1 MNHNSFMDR
10 LSNRLK
16 RLGYSQTFVM
26 SNKAR
31 EMRANGA
38 DVISLTLG
46 EPDFDVPEKVKQAA
60 HDAIDQNYSHYSPV
74 PGFLE
79 LREAIAAK
87 LKRDNGLNYK
97 PTQICVSNGAKQA
110 ILNVLAAV
118 LNEGDE
124 VILPAPFWVSYDEM
138 VKMMDGTSVIINTS
152 YENDFKITAEQLEE
166 AITPRT
172 KVLLYSSPCNPSGS
186 YYTYDELKSLA
197 EVIAKHPHITVISDE
212 IYEYIN
218 YETTTKSIAAFDE
231 IYDQVAV
238 INGMSKGFAM
248 TGWRIGYSACPDW
261 LAKAC
266 EKIQGQMTSG
276 ANTVA
281 QRASIAALN
290 TDPAEFRYMIEE
302 FRKRRDIFYH
312 LMKDIPG
319 FKVLLPK
326 SAFYLFPD
334 ISYYIGKTLNG
345 QEIENSDDLAMYLLE
360 NAHVG
365 SVGGVSFGSPE
376 CLRFSYAA
384 SEADLR
390 EAVRRIKKCLQ
401 ESVIGSVDEINA
413 FLSS

>member
-1 MNHNSFMDR
+1 MNHNSSMDR

-238 INGMSKGFAM
+238 INGVSKRFAM

-281 QRASIAALN
+281 QRASLAALN

-302 FRKRRDIFYH
+302 FRKRRDIFYD

-345 QEIENSDDLAMYLLE
+345 QKIENSDDLAMYLLE

-390 EAVRRIKKCLQ
+390 EAVRRIKKCMQ
-401 ESVIGSVDEINA
+401 ESVIGSVDE
-413 FLSS
+413 

>member
-1 MNHNSFMDR
+1 MDR

-31 EMRANGA
+31 EMRANGT

-46 EPDFDVPEKVKQAA
+46 EPDFDVPENIKQAA
-60 HDAIDQNYSHYSPV
+60 HDAIDQNFSHYSPV

-87 LKRDNGLNYK
+87 LKRDNGLDYK

-138 VKMMDGTSVIINTS
+138 VKMMDGTSVIINTA

-186 YYTYDELKSLA
+186 YYTYDELRSLA
-197 EVIAKHPHITVISDE
+197 EVIAKHPQITVISDE

-218 YETTTKSIAAFDE
+218 YETSTKSIAAFDE

-248 TGWRIGYSACPDW
+248 TGWRIGYSACPEW
-261 LAKAC
+261 LARAC

-276 ANTVA
+276 PNTVA
-281 QRASIAALN
+281 QRAAITALKA
-290 TDPAEFRYMIEE
+290 DPAEYKYMIDE
-302 FRKRRDIFYH
+302 FRKRRDLFYD
-312 LMKDIPG
+312 LMKEIPG

-334 ISYYIGKTLNG
+334 VSYYIGKTLNG
-345 QEIENSDDLAMYLLE
+345 QKIENSDELAMYLLE

-384 SEADLR
+384 SEQDLR
-390 EAVRRIKKCLQ
+390 EAMRRIKKCL
-401 ESVIGSVDEINA
+401 EETVITSVEEINP
-413 FLSS
+413 S